1 MFLYLNTKD
10 QAMKKI
16 IVIISVIVIMVSLF
30 GCSATSRDPDIV
42 ATTKPVYDFTSYLCN
57 GTGLTVQQLIT
68 ENVSCLHD
76 YTLQVR
82 QMRAIEAASTVV
94 LSGAGLEDFLN
105 DALQSANTVI
115 DASEGID
122 LHYGEH
128 HHEEDGHHHDGD
140 PHIWLSTDN
149 ARKMAENICQGL
161 CQQYPECAKTFT
173 ENLSSLNLEFDLLK
187 IYGQAAMANI
197 QQCNLITFHDG
208 FSYFAEEWDLN
219 ILRAVEEESGSEA
232 SAAELIELIELIR
245 QYELAAIFT
254 EENGSTSAAQI
265 IANETGVSIYT
276 LNMGMSDQ
284 DYFETMYHNIDTV
297 KEALG

>member
-1 MFLYLNTKD
+1 
-10 QAMKKI
+10 MKKI
-16 IVIISVIVIMVSLF
+16 IVIISVIVIMVSFF

-82 QMRAIEAASTVV
+82 QMRAIEAAGTVV
-94 LSGAGLEDFLN
+94 LSGAGLEEFLH

-115 DASEGID
+115 DASQNIA
-122 LHYGEH
+122 LQCGEH
-128 HHEEDGHHHDGD
+128 HHEEDGHHHESD
-140 PHIWLSTDN
+140 PHIWLNVKN
-149 ARKMAENICQGL
+149 ARIMADNICQGL
-161 CQQYPECAKTFT
+161 SAQYPEYQKTFSD
-173 ENLSSLNLEFDLLK
+173 NLIALNQNFDQLEA
-187 IYGQAAMANI
+187 YGQEALANLK
-197 QQCNLITFHDG
+197 QRNLITFHDG
-208 FSYFAEEWDLN
+208 FSYFAEEWDLH

-232 SAAELIELIELIR
+232 SAAELKELIGLIR
-245 QYELAAIFT
+245 QYEMTAIFT
-254 EENGSTSAAQI
+254 EENGSASAAGI
-265 IANETGVSIYT
+265 IAKETGCSVYT
-276 LNMGMSDQ
+276 LSMGMSDK

>member
-1 MFLYLNTKD
+1 
-10 QAMKKI
+10 MKKI
-16 IVIISVIVIMVSLF
+16 IVAISVIVIIICLF
-30 GCSATSRDPDIV
+30 GCSAGSQNVDVV
-42 ATTKPVYDFTSYLCN
+42 ATTKPVYDFTTFLCS
-57 GTGLTVQQLIT
+57 GTGIAVQQLIT

-82 QMRAIEAASTVV
+82 QMRAIEGADTVV
-94 LSGAGLEDFLN
+94 VSGAGLEEFLH

-122 LHYGEH
+122 LHCGEH

-161 CQQYPECAKTFT
+161 CQRYPECAKTFT

-197 QQCNLITFHDG
+197 QQRNLITFHDG

-232 SAAELIELIELIR
+232 SAAELKELIGLIR
-245 QYELAAIFT
+245 QYEMTAIFT
-254 EENGSTSAAQI
+254 EENGSASAAGI
-265 IANETGVSIYT
+265 IAKETGCSVYT
-276 LNMGMSDQ
+276 LSMGMSDK
-284 DYFETMYHNIDTV
+284 DYFETMYHNIDTI

>member
-1 MFLYLNTKD
+1 
-10 QAMKKI
+10 MKKI
-16 IVIISVIVIMVSLF
+16 IVIISVIVMMVSLF

-82 QMRAIEAASTVV
+82 QMRAIEAADTIV
-94 LSGAGLEDFLN
+94 LSGAGLEEFLH

-115 DASEGID
+115 DASQNIA
-122 LHYGEH
+122 LQCGEH
-128 HHEEDGHHHDGD
+128 HHEEDGHHHESD
-140 PHIWLSTDN
+140 PHIWLNVKN
-149 ARKMAENICQGL
+149 ARIMADNICQGL
-161 CQQYPECAKTFT
+161 SAQYPEYQKTFSD
-173 ENLSSLNLEFDLLK
+173 NLIALNHKFDQLEV
-187 IYGQAAMANI
+187 YGQEALANLK
-197 QQCNLITFHDG
+197 QRNLITFHDG
-208 FSYFAEEWDLN
+208 FSYFAEEWDLH

-232 SAAELIELIELIR
+232 SAAELKELIGLIR
-245 QYELAAIFT
+245 QYEMTAIFT
-254 EENGSTSAAQI
+254 EENGSASAAGI
-265 IANETGVSIYT
+265 IANETGCSVYT
-276 LNMGMSDQ
+276 LSMGMSDK